1 MAARATCFCRESTG
15 INFSYHRRIGGFRY
29 RRNPTYRGP
38 CTKPQA
44 QTARFVVPPLLS
56 LFFQEIISG
65 RQLVRRGNPRFPMA
79 RQSEKQRK
87 PSLFSLF
94 PAVHVDKRID

>member
-1 MAARATCFCRESTG
+1 MHKATSANRSLCRS
-15 INFSYHRRIGGFRY
+15 
-29 RRNPTYRGP
+29 
-38 CTKPQA
+38 
-44 QTARFVVPPLLS
+44 PLLS
-56 LFFQEIISG
+56 LFFQEIISD